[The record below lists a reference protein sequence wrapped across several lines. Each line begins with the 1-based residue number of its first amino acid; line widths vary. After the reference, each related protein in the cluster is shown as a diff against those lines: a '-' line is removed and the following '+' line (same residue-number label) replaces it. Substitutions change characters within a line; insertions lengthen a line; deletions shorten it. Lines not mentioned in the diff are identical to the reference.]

1 LRLHGEVLGKFKLH
15 NYILFPMKVS
25 SKINKI
31 LKIFGTALIQIT
43 LFAAISSLIYNENF
57 LIVAQIHDT
66 VTNVTNS
73 SQSIQ
78 PDESIGNQLTSGN
91 NFNAEGIITSVTADP
106 VGQKDGMVSN
116 QNVSSVSNSAITSQ
130 VNILGG
136 KWKIDVVNGHVE
148 YFNSNMTMI
157 TSNGTDM
164 HDHLIE
170 FKSDDPDILLLP
182 NNTAVINPNSASGEI
197 AALDSSLSDKN
208 ITSVSRTDGNVVKFS
223 GVADILTNGV
233 IEWRDV
239 PTSASIFNDNVI
251 SIEIDPKIVKNHFS
265 GTPIYG
271 LVNTIEPIKVVQN
284 GSRPSIS

>member
-1 LRLHGEVLGKFKLH
+1 
-15 NYILFPMKVS
+15 MKVS
-25 SKINKI
+25 SKNNKI
-31 LKIFGTALIQIT
+31 LQIFGTALIQIT
-43 LFAAISSLIYNENF
+43 LFGAISSLIFNENF
-57 LIVAQIHDT
+57 LSFAQIHD
-66 VTNVTNS
+66 NVTNATNS
-73 SQSIQ
+73 SLSTQT
-78 PDESIGNQLTSGN
+78 DESIGNQLISGD

-106 VGQKDGMVSN
+106 VGQKGGMVSN
-116 QNVSSVSNSAITSQ
+116 QNVSSVSNSATTSQ

-157 TSNGTDM
+157 TSTGTDM

-182 NNTAVINPNSASGEI
+182 NNTAVINPNSATGEI

-208 ITSVSRTDGNVVKFS
+208 ITSLSRTDGNVVMFS

-239 PTSASIFNDNVI
+239 PTSASIFNGNVI
-251 SIEIDPKIVKNHFS
+251 SIEIDPEIVKNHFS